1 MQTIADLK
9 QRADRALFD
18 ERYLNALQL
27 YTAMVELQP
36 GNLDARLRVGDA
48 LLALGEVQRA
58 AVVYT
63 ALARNAALAGYPLR
77 ALVALKV
84 LSTLEPKLG
93 VLLHEIAKL
102 YARESF
108 RVGQGAR
115 RTLPSSNEPLDEAM
129 LSTIPG
135 ELTTLGN
142 YAQQIAAR
150 YQSDAVFYPDR
161 LLPIPLLSLL
171 PEREFASVLEVVR
184 VVRLRPDTWVL
195 QQGDVG
201 RSFFVLARGT
211 VEVSTVRDGEHMRLA
226 QLSEGSIFGE
236 MVLLSNATR
245 TASVRT
251 ETDCDLLEFDC
262 ELLSQATATL
272 QHLSQALSGFARD
285 RLLTNVTMTSPLF
298 RPLDP
303 RQRLDLVR
311 RFISVDATADQQII
325 REGEQGQGLYVVL
338 RGEVHV
344 SRDVQGARREVAQLG
359 PSEVFGEISLITR
372 DPTSASVRA
381 GQAGAS
387 LLFLHRD
394 YFERLVDAVPE
405 LRGYF
410 ERLSEQRLL
419 DLNLR
424 ADPGN
429 PQITAADEVEVELL
443 F

>member
-1 MQTIADLK
+1 MPTTAELK
-9 QRADRALFD
+9 QRADRALYD
-18 ERYLNALQL
+18 EQYLSALQL
-27 YTAMVELQP
+27 YSAMVELQP
-36 GNLDARLRVGDA
+36 GNLDARLRVADS

-84 LSTLEPKLG
+84 LATLEPKLG
-93 VLLHEIAKL
+93 VLLQEIAKL

-115 RTLPSSNEPLDEAM
+115 RTLPALNESVDEAV
-129 LSTIPG
+129 LSKLPG
-135 ELTTLGN
+135 ELATLAP

-150 YQSDAVFYPDR
+150 YQSDAVFFPER

-171 PEREFASVLEVVR
+171 PEREFASVLDVVR

-195 QQGDVG
+195 QQGDEG

-211 VEVSTVRDGEHMRLA
+211 VEVTATRDGENLRLA

-245 TASVRT
+245 SASVRT

-262 ELLSQATATL
+262 ELLSRATATL

-311 RFISVDATADQQII
+311 RFISVDAAAGQTII

-338 RGEVHV
+338 RGEVSV
-344 SRDVQGARREVAQLG
+344 ERAGRGVAKLG

-372 DPTSASVRA
+372 DATSASVIA
-381 GQAGAS
+381 GAQGAS

-394 YFERLVDAVPE
+394 YFERLVEAVSE

-410 ERLSEQRLL
+410 ERLSEERLL
-419 DLNLR
+419 DLRLR
-424 ADPGN
+424 ADVEA
-429 PQITAADEVEVELL
+429 PQLGAADEVDVELL

>member
-9 QRADRALFD
+9 LRADRALFD

-115 RTLPSSNEPLDEAM
+115 RTLPSLTEPLNETV
-129 LSTIPG
+129 LGTIPS
-135 ELTTLGN
+135 ELATLGN
-142 YAQQIAAR
+142 YSQQIAAR

-211 VEVSTVRDGEHMRLA
+211 VEVTTERDGEQMRLA

-311 RFISVDATADQQII
+311 RFISVDATAGQLII

-338 RGEVHV
+338 RGDVQV
-344 SRDVQGARREVAQLG
+344 SREVQGARREVAQLG
-359 PSEVFGEISLITR
+359 PSEVFGEIALITR

-381 GQAGAS
+381 GEAGAS

-394 YFERLVDAVPE
+394 YFERLVEAVPE

-424 ADPGN
+424 AQP
-429 PQITAADEVEVELL
+429 AAEEVEVELL